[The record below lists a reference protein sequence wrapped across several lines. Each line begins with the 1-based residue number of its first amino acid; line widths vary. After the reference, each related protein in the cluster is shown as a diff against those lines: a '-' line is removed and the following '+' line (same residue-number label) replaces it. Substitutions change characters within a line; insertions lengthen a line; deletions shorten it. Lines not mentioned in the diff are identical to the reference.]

1 MSQDAR
7 VLSVQ
12 ALRDFKG
19 SMIKFVEEAR
29 NALSGVDMELR
40 RMRDWLERDQLGY
53 WQMQVKKRQEAVM
66 NARSELAKRQISAKG
81 NSSISDTEQ
90 KEALRLAQRKLHV
103 AEEKVQVVKRLIPI
117 LHHEIAEYKSC
128 ASPMN
133 DHLSGGMEKSMG
145 TLEKM
150 VRSLEDYLA
159 LQAPTTQRLDPLG
172 GSARSAA
179 GTSASVGSAAP
190 ASGGGGESP
199 AAPADAAPPAEAAAD
214 R

>member
-29 NALSGVDMELR
+29 GALSGVDMELR

-66 NARSELAKRQISAKG
+66 NARSELSKRQIAAKG

-90 KEALRLAQRKLHV
+90 KENLRIAMQKLRV
-103 AEEKVQVVKRLIPI
+103 AEEKVALVKKLIPV

-128 ASPMN
+128 AAPLG
-133 DHLSGGMEKSMG
+133 DHMSGGFEKSLG
-145 TLEKM
+145 VLEKM

-159 LQAPTTQRLDPLG
+159 LQAPTTPRDAP
-172 GSARSAA
+172 A
-179 GTSASVGSAAP
+179 GTSAR
-190 ASGGGGESP
+190 SGGEATATAP
-199 AAPADAAPPAEAAAD
+199 AAPAAPAAEG
-214 R
+214 

>member
-29 NALSGVDMELR
+29 GALSGVEMELR

-53 WQMQVKKRQEAVM
+53 WQMQVKRRQEALM
-66 NARSELAKRQISAKG
+66 NARAELAKRQIAAKG
-81 NSSISDTEQ
+81 NTSISDTEQ
-90 KEALRLAQRKLHV
+90 KENVRIAQQKLRV
-103 AEEKVQVVKRLIPI
+103 AEEKVALVKKLIPV

-128 ASPMN
+128 SAPLG
-133 DHLSGGMEKSMG
+133 DHLSGGFEKSLG

-150 VRSLEDYLA
+150 VRSLEDYLR
-159 LQAPTTQRLDPLG
+159 LQAPSGAGAET
-172 GSARSAA
+172 A
-179 GTSASVGSAAP
+179 GTSAASGAATTSAAP
-190 ASGGGGESP
+190 TTPSAP
-199 AAPADAAPPAEAAAD
+199 AAEG
-214 R
+214 